1 LSKLVV
7 KNQIDKWKVEGQECT
22 RLIKLMTQFWLIKDQ
37 FDENIFIWGKKNT
50 NLDEKRTQWEF

>member
-1 LSKLVV
+1 M
-7 KNQIDKWKVEGQECT
+7 KNQIDKWNVEGQECT
-22 RLIKLMTQFWLIKDQ
+22 RLIKLTTQFWLIKDQ

>member
-1 LSKLVV
+1 MVV

-22 RLIKLMTQFWLIKDQ
+22 RLIKLTTQFWLIKDQ